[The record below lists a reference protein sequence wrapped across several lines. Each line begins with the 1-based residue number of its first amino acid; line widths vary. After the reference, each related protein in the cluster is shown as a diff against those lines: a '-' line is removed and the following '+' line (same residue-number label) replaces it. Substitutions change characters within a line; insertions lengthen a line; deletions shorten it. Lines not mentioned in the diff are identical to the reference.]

1 LNLVLDVLR
10 DWEFLTM
17 KSALAQ
23 QTILI
28 TGGGSGIGWA
38 TAQQF
43 AAAGARVII
52 GGRDEAKLRAATATW
67 TGSTPIG
74 FKAVNVAE
82 RASVNEFVKFALDS
96 WGQIDILVNAAGV
109 NIKHR
114 TMGEMQPEQWD
125 EVMAINATG
134 AYNAMHAVLPG
145 MRQRKSGMII
155 NISSVA
161 GKRAMKLGGIAYDA
175 SKFAMTALGTAVGQ
189 EEAPNNIRVTNIYPG
204 EVDTPILVNRPTPIT
219 EEHRARILL
228 PDDVAAIIVFLAQ
241 QPARAHVP
249 ELVIKPLLQDYC

>member
-1 LNLVLDVLR
+1 
-10 DWEFLTM
+10 M
-17 KSALAQ
+17 KSVLAQ
-23 QTILI
+23 QTVLI

-52 GGRDEAKLRAATATW
+52 GGRDEAKLRAAAATW

-74 FKAVNVAE
+74 FQTVNVAE
-82 RASVNEFVKFALDS
+82 RASVNAFVQAGLDA

-109 NIKHR
+109 NIKQR
-114 TMGEMQPEQWD
+114 TMGAMPPEQWD
-125 EVMAINATG
+125 EVLAINATG

-145 MRQRKSGMII
+145 MRKRQSGMII

-161 GKRAMKLGGIAYDA
+161 GKRATKLGGIAYNA
-175 SKFAMTALGTAVGQ
+175 SKFAMAALGTGVGQ

-204 EVDTPILVNRPTPIT
+204 EVDTPILSQRPTPVT

-228 PDDVAAIIVFLAQ
+228 PEDVAATIVFLAQ
-241 QPARAHVP
+241 LPVRAHVP
-249 ELVIKPLLQDYC
+249 ELVIKPLSQDYF

>member
-1 LNLVLDVLR
+1 
-10 DWEFLTM
+10 M

-23 QTILI
+23 QTVLI

-38 TAQQF
+38 TAQGF

-52 GGRDEAKLRAATATW
+52 GGRDEAKLRAAAATW

-74 FKAVNVAE
+74 FQAVNVAE
-82 RASVNEFVKFALDS
+82 RASVNAFVKAGLDA

-109 NIKHR
+109 NIKNR
-114 TMGEMQPEQWD
+114 TMGEMSPEQWD

-134 AYNAMHAVLPG
+134 AYNAMYAVLPG
-145 MRQRKSGMII
+145 MRQRRSGFIF

-175 SKFAMTALGTAVGQ
+175 SKFAVTALGTAVGQ

-204 EVDTPILVNRPTPIT
+204 EVDTPILANRPTPIT

-228 PDDVAAIIVFLAQ
+228 PEDVAAIIVFLAQ